1 MSQDIDVLAVEM
13 ESLFKSL
20 PQLGMMLGMML
31 GMVLGMMLGMALSNV
46 VYVAVYVTVCH
57 GQEYGEKLAVR

>member
-1 MSQDIDVLAVEM
+1 
-13 ESLFKSL
+13 
-20 PQLGMMLGMML
+20 
-31 GMVLGMMLGMALSNV
+31 MMLGMALSNV